1 MVGKKVRKEV
11 EEIILNIFR
20 HSKPERGGNILDQ
33 GFISLDAQ
41 DSIGSTSQNWWPTKP
56 TPHVSRLLP
65 PHSQAP
71 LSNFAFSVLISVR

>member
-11 EEIILNIFR
+11 EEIILNF
-20 HSKPERGGNILDQ
+20 SLTQNILDQ

-65 PHSQAP
+65 PHSQVTHCWPQKFFLAIT
-71 LSNFAFSVLISVR
+71 LD